1 MLCFVFVFLGEL
13 FLLLFVCLC
22 FFPRPYYVA
31 LASLEL
37 TEILLSAGIKVCT
50 TMPSPVP
57 GFDVKT
63 GYFELFL
70 QLQGKEYLN
79 GIFKNHVSWEV
90 TGGLCG
96 NVQAVE
102 KTLEAKM
109 EEFGPGSRV
118 S

>member
-1 MLCFVFVFLGEL
+1 M
-13 FLLLFVCLC
+13 FVCV
-22 FFPRPYYVA
+22 FFQDRPYCVA

-37 TEILLSAGIKVCT
+37 TEILLSAGIKACT

-63 GYFELFL
+63 GYFELSL
-70 QLQGKEYLN
+70 RLQGKEYLN
-79 GIFKNHVSWEV
+79 GIFKKHISWEV
-90 TGGLCG
+90 PGGLCG

-102 KTLEAKM
+102 KALEAKM